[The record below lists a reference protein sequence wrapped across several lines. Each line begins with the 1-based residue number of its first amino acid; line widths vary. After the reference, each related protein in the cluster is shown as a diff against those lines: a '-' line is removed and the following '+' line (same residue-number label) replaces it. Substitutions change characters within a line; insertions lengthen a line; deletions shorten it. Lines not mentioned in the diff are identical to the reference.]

1 VSEHVCPILR
11 CTVRV
16 SDRLLMCGP
25 HWRLVPAEL
34 QRAVY
39 AAYGYGPTLGAGLGT
54 PGLALAQADAI
65 RAVNATLGLSEAS

>member
-25 HWRLVPAEL
+25 HWRLCPVEL

-39 AAYGYGPTLGAGLGT
+39 AAYGYGAGLGT